1 MRRGTAPINMDAQLR
16 DFPRLREKL
25 EVLNGDRGSSALA
38 RAAVR
43 RGNLSELSRL
53 EPKSKRTAG
62 TAPTSEEIDLVVDD
76 IAAIMSALRVVASMA
91 GK

>member
-1 MRRGTAPINMDAQLR
+1 MQRGTSPINLDAQMR

-25 EVLNGDRGSSALA
+25 EVLNGDRGNALQ

-43 RGNLSELSRL
+43 RGNLAELSRL
-53 EPKSKRTAG
+53 EPKSARTAG
-62 TAPTSEEIDLVVDD
+62 TTPTAEEIDLVVDD

>member
-25 EVLNGDRGSSALA
+25 EVLNGDRGNALA

-43 RGNLSELSRL
+43 RGNLSELARL
-53 EPKSKRTAG
+53 EPKSARTVG
-62 TAPTSEEIDLVVDD
+62 TTPTSEELDLVVDD
-76 IAAIMSALRVVASMA
+76 IAAIMQALRVVASMA